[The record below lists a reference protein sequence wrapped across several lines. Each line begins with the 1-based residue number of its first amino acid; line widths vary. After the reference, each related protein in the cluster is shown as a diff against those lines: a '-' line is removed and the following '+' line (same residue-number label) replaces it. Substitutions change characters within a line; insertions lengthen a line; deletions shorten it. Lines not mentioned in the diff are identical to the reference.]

1 MSKTGYASLRLPEE
15 LLAKI
20 DARAEAER
28 RSRSQVMLLLLEFAL
43 GLEEQVDC
51 RNMKGA
57 AGDSRIDC

>member
-1 MSKTGYASLRLPEE
+1 MRLPEE

-28 RSRSQVMLLLLEFAL
+28 RSRSQVILLLLEFAL